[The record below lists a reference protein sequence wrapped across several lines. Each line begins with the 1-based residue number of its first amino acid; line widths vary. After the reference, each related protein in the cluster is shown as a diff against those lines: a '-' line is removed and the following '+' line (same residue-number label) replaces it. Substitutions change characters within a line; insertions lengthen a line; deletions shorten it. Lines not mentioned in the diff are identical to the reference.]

1 MKSLL
6 STVSRGMRRALM
18 TVAASLAICV
28 PAQADGTQK
37 SVEKTFTVCPLN
49 VDGLP
54 TEILGFQINPD
65 GKGADGATDIGNYLK
80 AKGIDVLTFSEDF
93 NYHTNLIAPLT
104 DTYSVGTYRGGLTLG
119 NYDVSIRFNTDGLEF
134 LAKKAT
140 ASFSNESWTEWTTCN
155 GKFTNGADELIRKGY
170 RYYTVDLGDGV
181 LVDVYTMHM
190 DAETDPADN
199 AARASQWTQLCNA
212 IKAANTGRPVI
223 VMGDTNSRYTR
234 DDILNLFTNPL
245 SDLYDVKDVWVEK
258 CKGGTYPTLGSDALM
273 VDQLGYTEGEIVDK
287 VIYLNPKNASLS
299 LTANSITFDKEGY
312 VNASGEQLGDHVPV
326 IVSFTAKGTVT
337 VDFEPAASTDFWRGE
352 TWTGNG
358 QQAYLYN
365 VGYHYFVS
373 NDFAPTVTDITQAP
387 IWGIYG
393 SSTSYTISNGDDYR
407 VRMEST
413 SKSDQGIVSGSG
425 ASTFTTCEA
434 GDTEG
439 SYRFGKKKYWT
450 ALKNRTRFFGIATEG
465 GKTIYTAAETK
476 DENNEWLLIS
486 EDQKQAYLDY
496 VSLYN
501 KALSYA
507 NEREDLA
514 DEFKT
519 VLDETRSANYSNYAS
534 AKEKL
539 EAIIAKYETLDV
551 KISTAKYATTC
562 LPWNA
567 TVPEGVT
574 VYIATKYTQGA
585 SVSSVHL
592 EKYEGAVL
600 PKGVGFVLY
609 SDTPDTYTF
618 TRTADEAENPT
629 LNILSGTYKKM
640 VNSTLDFDNHN
651 YMLLGNKQQGVG
663 FYRLDASS
671 YIPAYRA
678 YILRDKQA
686 VASGDAELAKFA
698 FDETTGVKQTPT
710 ATDATATHFYGV
722 AGEKRSQLERGL
734 NIVRMSDGTVRKVM
748 VK

>member
-1 MKSLL
+1 MTSLL
-6 STVSRGMRRALM
+6 STVIHGISRCLLTAVLL
-18 TVAASLAICV
+18 VAGCLA
-28 PAQADGTQK
+28 AQADGTQK
-37 SVEKTFTVCPLN
+37 SVEKPFTVCPLN

-54 TEILGFQINPD
+54 TSILGFNINPD
-65 GKGADGATDIGNYLK
+65 GKGEAGATDIGNYLK
-80 AKGIDVLTFSEDF
+80 AKGIDVLAFSEDF
-93 NYHTNLIAPLT
+93 NYHDNLIAPLS
-104 DTYSVGTYRGGLTLG
+104 DDYMIGTYRGGLNVN
-119 NYDVSIRFNTDGLEF
+119 NYNLNIRFNTDGLEF
-134 LAKKAT
+134 LTRKAAAT
-140 ASFSNESWTEWTTCN
+140 FSNESWTEWNQCN
-155 GKFTNGADELIRKGY
+155 GKFTNGADELIRKGF
-170 RYYTVDLGDGV
+170 RYYTIDLGDGV

-190 DAETDPADN
+190 DADTDPEDN
-199 AARASQWTQLCNA
+199 AARASQWTQLCNV

-245 SDLYDVKDVWVEK
+245 SDLYDVRDVWVEK

-273 VDQLGYTEGEIVDK
+273 VGQLGYTEGEIVDK
-287 VIYLNPKNASLS
+287 VIYLNPKNASLA
-299 LTANSITFDKEGY
+299 LTANSITFDKDGY

-326 IVSFTAKGTVT
+326 IVNFTAKGTVT
-337 VDFEPAASTDFWRGE
+337 TVKAASSSDFWRGE

-358 QQAYLYN
+358 QQVYLYN
-365 VGYHYFVS
+365 VGSHHFIS

-393 SSTSYTISNGDDYR
+393 SSSSYTISNGDGYR

-413 SKSDQGIVSGSG
+413 SKDDQGVVEGSG
-425 ASTFTTCEA
+425 ASTFSTCED
-434 GDTEG
+434 GSTTG

-450 ALKNRTRFFGIATEG
+450 AFQNRTRFFGIATED

-476 DENNEWLLIS
+476 DSYNEWLLIS
-486 EDQKQAYLDY
+486 ETQKQAYLDY

-501 KALSYA
+501 EALSYA
-507 NEREDLA
+507 DVREDLA
-514 DEFKT
+514 DEFKA
-519 VLDETRSANYSNYAS
+519 VLDETSSANYSTYAS
-534 AKEKL
+534 VKEKL
-539 EAIIAKYETLDV
+539 EAVIAKYEKLDV
-551 KISTAKYATTC
+551 KISSAKYATTC

-574 VYIATKYTQGA
+574 VYIATKYTEGA
-585 SVSSVHL
+585 SASSVHL
-592 EKYEGAVL
+592 EKFEGPVL

-609 SDTPDTYTF
+609 SDEAGTYTF

-629 LNILSGTYKKM
+629 LNILSGTYRKM
-640 VNSTLDFDNHN
+640 ANATLDFDNHN

-678 YILRDKQA
+678 YILRDKQSA
-686 VASGDAELAKFA
+686 ASEDAEHAKLS
-698 FDETTGVKQTPT
+698 FDETSGVKQAPMASDAI
-710 ATDATATHFYGV
+710 ATGFYGT